1 LSNLKPNTY
10 TLVASF
16 VGYKTLEQEIKVE
29 ENRTTNLSLELVESS
44 ETLKEIIV
52 KGYEPKRTCSYCW

>member
-1 LSNLKPNTY
+1 LKETKKGAKSNEQGDFILSNLKPNTY

-29 ENRTTNLSLELVESS
+29 ENQPP
-44 ETLKEIIV
+44 TLA
-52 KGYEPKRTCSYCW
+52 WNW